1 MKINKIEFFNNEIF
15 GDLVFDFCDEEGNVY
30 NNIILAGENGTGKS
44 SLKNFIY
51 EFSTFDSLKG
61 VPLRNERRNFKM
73 NLNKKETK
81 IVKEVLP
88 QTSGFS
94 NLLDI
99 EIHIDYSK
107 QGWQAYT
114 GNIIDLED
122 KTELNISDGDISQ
135 LMGIFITIFSD
146 IEVNFNPNPI
156 ESVRS
161 SQLDEERKQS
171 LKSSRNL
178 ATEIAQLLVD
188 IQISDDSQVAKL
200 VRENPNEV
208 PNLNELDLKMNRFI
222 NAFEYMFPNK
232 KYSGIYDLHNSKK
245 IMFKEFEKEIPL
257 EKLSSGEKQIV
268 FRGGFLLKDQQ
279 STKGALVL
287 IDEPEI
293 SLHPKWQQKILQYYS
308 KLFTDE
314 TGSQTSQIVLS
325 THSPFII
332 HNFENINSKVIILKR
347 DEEGKIYIPQQKRF
361 YNWTEEEIINEAFN
375 LEILNNAVEQSSNI
389 LIVTEGKTDW
399 KHLKNAL
406 TKLQA
411 NDKQFKNLEIEFFEY
426 EDEIPMGS
434 SELLAFCQQH
444 SKRDHDKKIICIF
457 DRDEQK
463 ILNKILEDEEDLYKH
478 WGNNV
483 YSLAIPIPEHRVRCG
498 NNISIEHYYFDEE
511 IKLETNSGSRLFL
524 GYEFSRKFGIHS
536 TGEYVCF
543 KKDKCG
549 NGSIAIIDRDSVV
562 APIEAEDRNVAL
574 SKSEFADLIISSEP
588 PFQDIR
594 YDNFKKIFE
603 IVEEIILIQKPNE

>member
-1 MKINKIEFFNNEIF
+1 LKVKNIEFFNNEIF

-30 NNIILAGENGTGKS
+30 SNIILAGENGTGKS

-51 EFSTFDSLKG
+51 EFTTFESLRG
-61 VPLRNERRNFKM
+61 VPIRNERRRLKI
-73 NLNKKETK
+73 NLNKKETT
-81 IVKEVLP
+81 IVKRVLAD
-88 QTSGFS
+88 TTGLSD
-94 NLLDI
+94 LMDI
-99 EIHIDYSK
+99 EIQIDYSK

-114 GNIIDLED
+114 GNIIDLEN
-122 KTELNISDGDISQ
+122 KTEININDGHISQ
-135 LMGIFITIFSD
+135 IMEIFITIFSD
-146 IEVNFNPNPI
+146 IEVNFNPVPI

-161 SQLDEERKQS
+161 SQLDEERKESQR
-171 LKSSRNL
+171 SSGNL

-200 VRENPNEV
+200 VRDNPNEI
-208 PNLNELDLKMNRFI
+208 PNIENLDLKMNRFI

-232 KYSGIYDLHNSKK
+232 KYSGIYDLQKSKK
-245 IMFKEFEKEIPL
+245 IMFKEFDKEIPL

-314 TGSQTSQIVLS
+314 TGFQTSQIILS

-332 HNFENINSKVIILKR
+332 HNLDNVNSKVIILKR
-347 DEEGKIYIPQQKRF
+347 NEEGEIYIPEQKKF

-375 LEILNNAVEQSSNI
+375 LEVLSNAVEQSSNT

-406 TKLQA
+406 AKLRDF
-411 NDKQFKNLEIEFFEY
+411 NKQFHNLELEFLEY
-426 EDEIPMGS
+426 EDEISMGS
-434 SELLAFCQQH
+434 PELLAFCQQY
-444 SKRDHDKKIICIF
+444 SKMESGKIIICVF

-463 ILNKILEDEEDLYKH
+463 ILNKILENEGDLYKH

-483 YSLAIPIPEHRVRCG
+483 YSIAIPIPEHRTGIG
-498 NNISIEHYYFDEE
+498 NNISIEHYYLDED
-511 IKLETNSGSRLFL
+511 IKLETHYGHRLFI
-524 GYEFSRKFGIHS
+524 GNEFSRKFGIHS
-536 TGEYVCF
+536 SGKYVCL

-549 NGSIAIIDRDSVV
+549 EDSITIIDRDSVV
-562 APIEAEDRNVAL
+562 APIGEEDSNVAL
-574 SKSEFADLIISSEP
+574 SKNDFAECIVREEP
-588 PFQDIR
+588 PFQNIC
-594 YDNFKKIFE
+594 YDSFKKIFDV
-603 IVEEIILIQKPNE
+603 IEEIITKAVLNK